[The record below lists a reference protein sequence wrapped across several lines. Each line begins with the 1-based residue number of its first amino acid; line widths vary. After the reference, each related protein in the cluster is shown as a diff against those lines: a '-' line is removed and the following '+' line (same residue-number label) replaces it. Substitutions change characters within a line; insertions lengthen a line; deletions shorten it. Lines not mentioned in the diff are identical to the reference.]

1 MRNPAIDR
9 QPRVTLPQLI
19 EEFLHFERQQNPA
32 SLEVAGVEIWAYLR
46 QRLFDDWSRT
56 RGVHAERQST
66 PTRRYGRHALAQ
78 RRELGQ
84 VLRRYDPRR
93 LTRAPVLFLSH
104 SRHAALDAQHVSP
117 YTHFLLRALPR
128 DSYWDLQFSDGG
140 KHHVD
145 DGLERVLYLDA
156 LHQGAFKGYALA
168 RRWGSF
174 RRTLSAAARD
184 LGALV
189 QRELGF
195 APDAARLDQLVWN
208 AVRTQHGWGSVCERL
223 LDRVQP
229 KLIVNVVHY
238 NWPTL
243 TLTERAHR
251 RGIEVAELQH
261 GTVSPEHI
269 AYNVGLP
276 QRSRTTP
283 DHFLSFGEFWSQMV
297 RGLGLPPER
306 TPAIGFSWLENRMA
320 GVARAPSK
328 TLLVLSQR
336 AIAVELSRFAVEVAQ
351 RVAPHGWRVVY
362 RLHAGEIADYRERLP
377 WLLDAPL
384 EVCAG
389 GVDLYRQFGEVGAQL
404 GAFST
409 ALFEGVAFALPT
421 LVLRLPGSAVLEP
434 LVQAGAARYVERAS
448 EVVDALRELGGEGP
462 APDLVQRVWKPRA
475 AENFR
480 RFVESQVGKTGSAPG
495 RGVA

>member
-1 MRNPAIDR
+1 M
-9 QPRVTLPQLI
+9 TLPQLI

-32 SLEVAGVEIWAYLR
+32 SLEVAGVEVWAYLR
-46 QRLFDDWSRT
+46 QRLFDDWSRS
-56 RGVHAERQST
+56 RGVHAERQSS

-78 RRELGQ
+78 RRVLGQ

-104 SRHAALDAQHVSP
+104 SRHAALETRHVSP
-117 YTHFLLRALPR
+117 YTHFLLRALPP

-168 RRWGSF
+168 RRWGRF

-189 QRELGF
+189 QRELGY
-195 APDAARLDQLVWN
+195 APDAARLDQLLWN

-276 QRSRTTP
+276 QRSRTAP

-306 TPAIGFSWLENRMA
+306 TPAIGFSWLENRIS
-320 GVARAPSK
+320 RAPRAPAR

-336 AIAVELSRFAVEVAQ
+336 SIGVELSKLAVEVAR
-351 RVAPHGWRVVY
+351 RVRELGWRVIY
-362 RLHAGEIADYRERLP
+362 RLHSGEVADHRERMP
-377 WLLDAPL
+377 WLIDAPL
-384 EVCAG
+384 EVSTG
-389 GVDLYRQFGEVGAQL
+389 GVDLYRQFGEVSAQL
-404 GAFST
+404 GVYST

-421 LVLRLPGSAVLEP
+421 LVARLPGSGAMTA
-434 LVQAGAARYVERAS
+434 LVDFGGARFVADAADVA
-448 EVVDALRELGGEGP
+448 DALAALSGAGGDRGAPAELVG
-462 APDLVQRVWKPRA
+462 RVWQPRA
-475 AENFR
+475 AENFC
-480 RFVESQVGKTGSAPG
+480 RFVERVT
-495 RGVA
+495 R